1 VEEKVEGT
9 LYSLS
14 WCAADLAPEI
24 GRVPRPFQCRR
35 NQLLLSIRGLWKNV
49 LRRWFSSRDRV
60 ADVPPQL
67 ACSIRP
73 LARSLR
79 WLRLHAPRVFS
90 IANKASVLFLLLHN
104 YLSRVFDRT

>member
-1 VEEKVEGT
+1 VEEKVDGT

-67 ACSIRP
+67 AE
-73 LARSLR
+73 SLR
-79 WLRLHAPRVFS
+79 PYTLHPTPYT
-90 IANKASVLFLLLHN
+90 LHPTPN
-104 YLSRVFDRT
+104 IFNIV